1 MSYSVLKLSL
11 STVIKAH
18 DDDNDDD
25 DDDDDGLRFI
35 ISLSYGTDSRI
46 LYN

>member
-25 DDDDDGLRFI
+25 DDDMMV
-35 ISLSYGTDSRI
+35 
-46 LYN
+46 